1 MSKLPAQDPLSVADL
16 PRLKR
21 FLVVA
26 ETGSLTKAAVTLNT
40 KQSALSLQMAALER
54 DCGERLFYRTGRG
67 VALTELGAR
76 LAPRARDLLRD
87 AEMLTQEIRSAAGVP
102 FGEVTVGL
110 LPSIAHSL
118 VPLLFREVRDKFP
131 NIRLRILEGSNG
143 QLDEWLSGG
152 RLDVAL
158 LYRYGK
164 STSSNEE
171 TLSMIDS
178 WLVGRKGDTLT
189 SQKTVPLSQL
199 HKLPLILPSLPNGLR
214 AALDQH
220 AQRKHIELNVAIEV
234 DSIPTQKEL
243 AADGFGFAVL
253 GLHAVTI
260 ELAAGTLQAAR
271 IVQPAIARAV
281 TLATTT
287 RHPGTLA
294 GKAVTAVVRRL
305 VLEVLR

>member
-1 MSKLPAQDPLSVADL
+1 MLD
-16 PRLKR
+16 
-21 FLVVA
+21 
-26 ETGSLTKAAVTLNT
+26 TT
-40 KQSALSLQMAALER
+40 QSALSLQMAALER

-67 VALTELGAR
+67 VALTELGTR

-87 AEMLTQEIRSAAGVP
+87 AELLTLEMRSAAGVP

-110 LPSIAHSL
+110 LPSIAQTL
-118 VPLLFREVRDKFP
+118 VPLLFREVRDKLP
-131 NIRLRILEGSNG
+131 NVRLRILEGSNG

-152 RLDVAL
+152 RLDAAL

-164 STSSNEE
+164 STASNEE

-178 WLVGRKGDTLT
+178 WLVGPKGDVLT
-189 SQKTVPLSQL
+189 SRTTVAFSQL

-214 AALDQH
+214 VALDHQ
-220 AQRKHIELNVAIEV
+220 AQRKRIELTVAVEV
-234 DSIPTQKEL
+234 DSIPIQKNL
-243 AADGFGFAVL
+243 AAGGFGFGVL
-253 GLHAVTI
+253 GLHAVTS

-271 IVQPAIARAV
+271 IVQPGIARAV

-294 GKAVTAVVRRL
+294 SRAVTAVIRRL
-305 VLEVLR
+305 ALQTLSQPA